1 MLTRDR
7 SNATLEWMSLP
18 ASRPVLIG
26 LVTALTVF
34 GWGTTL
40 AQESRRLPDA
50 DRILLHSIVD
60 ISTLPTSA
68 AEDFHQA
75 MTITVKPR
83 RPRDPET
90 LQRLKNPV
98 TAPRPVAGPGQMV
111 VDAGPPPVA
120 ASRLVV
126 VSAFEGL
133 ANLTDNVT
141 KTGFA
146 ATPSDANLA
155 VGPNHVFEMVNILG
169 RISDKSG
176 GVISTFTLRSF
187 FQLDAA
193 TVESDPR
200 VLYDAASDRWFATYV
215 QFSQT
220 QSTLVLAVS
229 NTGDPTGT
237 FCRFRLGNPTSETF
251 LQDFPQLGISDDKV
265 IVTYNAF
272 NLSGSSFLG
281 AGYYAINKAD
291 LVTGAGCPTSIR
303 RVRVAPDPLRY
314 GLQPAQSL
322 SSTYTLYMATNA
334 GITLDAS
341 RIVVIGVNGV
351 PGVGTVSEDT
361 FMVNVRP
368 WDVPPD
374 AEQAETEVRL
384 FTHDNSV
391 ITAVWQR
398 GALWIG
404 GNELCQPGGDPTAR
418 SCLRVIGIQTD
429 TRGVQQDI
437 TFGSPGQYYY
447 YPALAPDGS
456 GNLIVV
462 FNASSATDFAGV
474 RVTGR
479 RTVDPLNT
487 LVVSLPVRLGGGA
500 QTSLSGRMGD
510 FYGAAMD
517 PVDPG
522 KVWVA
527 AEYIRAT
534 AIRDWGTVIAELT
547 FGPPPTIAVALNSA
561 TFTRHDQLRLD
572 LTVANP
578 AAALSVD
585 VYLGAVLPP
594 AAGPG
599 LGCPMGDA
607 VAFVTASWGV
617 VIRCLSAEPASFPK
631 FVAGETIA
639 AGASTLASYFTL
651 VWPEA
656 PPGTYT
662 IFVAFAV
669 PGSLGDGDIG
679 PDDIIAIA
687 SSALTFSPRRRD
699 SARAARDVAYTSS
712 FLSGSVITTD
722 LK

>member
-1 MLTRDR
+1 
-7 SNATLEWMSLP
+7 MSLP

-26 LVTALTVF
+26 LVTALAVF
-34 GWGTTL
+34 AWETTL

-50 DRILLHSIVD
+50 HRTPLHSIVD
-60 ISTLPTSA
+60 VSTLSTPA
-68 AEDFHQA
+68 AEDFHHA
-75 MTITVKPR
+75 LTITVKPR
-83 RPRDPET
+83 RLRDPEA

-98 TAPRPVAGPGQMV
+98 TAPPPIAGLGQRD
-111 VDAGPPPVA
+111 VDAGLPPVA
-120 ASRLVV
+120 ASRLAV

-133 ANLTDNVT
+133 ANLPDNVA
-141 KTGFA
+141 KTGFSVI
-146 ATPSDANLA
+146 PSDANLA
-155 VGPNHVFEMVNILG
+155 VGPNHVFEMVNLLG

-176 GVISTFTLRSF
+176 GTISTFTLRSF
-187 FQLDAA
+187 FQLDAD
-193 TVESDPR
+193 TDGSDPR
-200 VLYDAASDRWFATYV
+200 VLYDAASARWFATYV
-215 QFSQT
+215 QPSQT

-229 NTGDPTGT
+229 TTSDPTGT

-251 LQDFPQLGISDDKV
+251 LQDFPQLGTSDDKV

-272 NLSGSSFLG
+272 NLSGSTSLG

-291 LVTGAGCPTSIR
+291 LVTGGGCPTSIR

-314 GLQPAQSL
+314 GVLPAPSL
-322 SSTYTLYMATNA
+322 SSTHTLYMATND
-334 GITLDAS
+334 GITPDAS

-361 FMVNVRP
+361 FTVSVRP
-368 WDVPPD
+368 WDVPLD
-374 AEQAETEVRL
+374 AEQAETEMRL
-384 FTHDNSV
+384 STNDNSV

-404 GNELCQPGGDPTAR
+404 GNEQCRPGGDPTVR
-418 SCLRVIGIQTD
+418 SCLRVIHIQTD
-429 TRGVQQDI
+429 TRGVHQDI
-437 TFGSPGQYYY
+437 TFGSAGQYYY
-447 YPALAPDGS
+447 FPALAPDDA

-474 RVTGR
+474 RATGR
-479 RTVDPLNT
+479 RTADPPNT
-487 LVVSLPVRLGGGA
+487 LVASIPLRLGGGA
-500 QTSLSGRMGD
+500 QTASSGRMGD

-517 PVDPG
+517 PVDPS

-534 AIRDWGTVIAELT
+534 ATRDWGTVIAELT

-561 TFTRHDQLRLD
+561 TFTRHDELRLD

-607 VAFVTASWGV
+607 VAFVTASSGV
-617 VIRCLSAEPASFPK
+617 AIRCLSASPASFPK
-631 FVAGETIA
+631 FVAGGTIA
-639 AGASTLASYFTL
+639 AGASTLANAFSF
-651 VWPEA
+651 VWPAA
-656 PPGTYT
+656 PAGTYT

-679 PDDIIAIA
+679 PDDVIAIA
-687 SSALTFSPRRRD
+687 SSALTFSP
-699 SARAARDVAYTSS
+699 
-712 FLSGSVITTD
+712 
-722 LK
+722 